1 MSELNY
7 KVDTLV
13 REMKLKV
20 EECIKCNVV
29 AIEGDNMA
37 IEMSYLKKPEC
48 VRNII
53 CTGTNLQTL
62 ATEKTFLKTVKKS
75 I

>member
-7 KVDTLV
+7 KVDSLV

-29 AIEGDNMA
+29 AKGDNMA

-62 ATEKTFLKTVKKS
+62 ATDKTFLKTVKKS